1 MYYCYYNSVIKFNGV
16 IKFSGVNKINNV
28 MGDVNMAR
36 EEQKMRGELI
46 RQAILDTALEIGISE
61 GFEEVS
67 IRKIIKKMK
76 YSTGVIYHYFKD
88 KQEIIDAI
96 EFTQTEW
103 LSTQITELLDINK
116 NILSEM
122 ETVFHRIMKLAL
134 EEPEKYNLI
143 VLHKYSR
150 KNYGQPKWISYLSE
164 KLRAGME
171 AGLIKV
177 IDSDKAAFSIW
188 SSFLGFNLM
197 ISRHTDLTIEQAEE
211 MFRVQFDIILKG
223 VLSND

>member
-1 MYYCYYNSVIKFNGV
+1 
-16 IKFSGVNKINNV
+16 
-28 MGDVNMAR
+28 MAR
-36 EEQKMRGELI
+36 EEQKMRSEMI
-46 RQAILDTALEIGISE
+46 RQAILDTALEIGIRE

-76 YSTGVIYHYFKD
+76 YSTGVVYHHFKD

-96 EFTQTEW
+96 ELTETEW
-103 LSTQITELLDINK
+103 LRTQITELLDSK
-116 NILSEM
+116 KDILSEM
-122 ETVFHRIMKLAL
+122 ETVFHRIMKLAF

-150 KNYGQPKWISYLSE
+150 RNPGQSEWINYLGE
-164 KLRAGME
+164 KLKKGME
-171 AGLIKV
+171 AGLIKE
-177 IDSDKAAFSIW
+177 IDSEKAAFSIW

-197 ISRHTDLTIEQAEE
+197 ISRHTDLTMVQAEE

-223 VLSND
+223 VLSNE

>member
-1 MYYCYYNSVIKFNGV
+1 
-16 IKFSGVNKINNV
+16 
-28 MGDVNMAR
+28 MAR
-36 EEQKMRGELI
+36 EEQKMRSEMV
-46 RQAILDTALEIGISE
+46 RQEILDTALEIGIQE

-76 YSTGVIYHYFKD
+76 YSTGVIYHHFKD

-96 EFTQTEW
+96 EQTQTAW
-103 LSTQITELLDINK
+103 LRAQLTELLDNK
-116 NILSEM
+116 QNIVSEM
-122 ETVFHRIMKLAL
+122 ETVFHRVMKLAF

-150 KNYGQPKWISYLSE
+150 RNSGQPEWISHLG
-164 KLRAGME
+164 KNLKKGME
-171 AGLIKV
+171 AGLIKEM
-177 IDSDKAAFSIW
+177 DWEKAAFSVW

-197 ISRHTDLTIEQAEE
+197 ISRHQDLTWEQAEE

-223 VLSND
+223 VLSHE

>member
-1 MYYCYYNSVIKFNGV
+1 
-16 IKFSGVNKINNV
+16 
-28 MGDVNMAR
+28 MAR
-36 EEQKMRGELI
+36 EEQKMRSELV
-46 RQAILDTALEIGISE
+46 RQAILDTALEMGIRE

-76 YSTGVIYHYFKD
+76 YSTGIVYHYFKD

-96 EFTQTEW
+96 EGKETEW
-103 LSTQITELLDINK
+103 LRAQIMELLESEKD
-116 NILSEM
+116 ILSEM
-122 ETVFHRIMKLAL
+122 QTVFHRIMKLAF

-150 KNYGQPKWISYLSE
+150 RNPGKPEWVSYMGERLQ
-164 KLRAGME
+164 KGME
-171 AGLIKV
+171 AGLIRK
-177 IDSDKAAFSIW
+177 IDSEKAAFSIW

-197 ISRHTDLTIEQAEE
+197 ISRHTDLTMDMAEE

-223 VLSND
+223 VLSNE